1 MYVSIMTRI
10 AGDREPKIKISV
22 NNCLVFTEIAREA
35 IVLQAYSAII
45 LQNLNINN

>member
-1 MYVSIMTRI
+1 MTRI
-10 AGDREPKIKISV
+10 AGGREPKVKISV
-22 NNCLVFTEIAREA
+22 NNCSVFIEIAREL

>member
-1 MYVSIMTRI
+1 MTRI
-10 AGDREPKIKISV
+10 AGGRKPKVKISV
-22 NNCLVFTEIAREA
+22 NNCSVFIEIAREV